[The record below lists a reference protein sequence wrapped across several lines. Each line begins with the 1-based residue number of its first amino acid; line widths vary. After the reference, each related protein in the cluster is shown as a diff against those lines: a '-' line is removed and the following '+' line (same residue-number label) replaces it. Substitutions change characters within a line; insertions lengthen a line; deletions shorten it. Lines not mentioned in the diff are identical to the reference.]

1 MRQEDVMR
9 VLGTEWRSASELA
22 SELESR
28 PERHK
33 VASTRT
39 RDALRV
45 LKKYGLVESRSV
57 IIGNRL
63 VMQWRRTDGEE
74 ARLAPSEDDGGQVQ
88 GAQAHPALQGQG
100 DVLPG
105 DGMGRPCR
113 AVERSARNNER

>member
-22 SELESR
+22 NELEPR

-45 LKKYGLVESRSV
+45 LKRYGLVESRSV
-57 IIGNRL
+57 IVGNRL
-63 VMQWRRTDGEE
+63 VMQWRRADGEE
-74 ARLAPSEDDGGQVQ
+74 A
-88 GAQAHPALQGQG
+88 
-100 DVLPG
+100 
-105 DGMGRPCR
+105 
-113 AVERSARNNER
+113 